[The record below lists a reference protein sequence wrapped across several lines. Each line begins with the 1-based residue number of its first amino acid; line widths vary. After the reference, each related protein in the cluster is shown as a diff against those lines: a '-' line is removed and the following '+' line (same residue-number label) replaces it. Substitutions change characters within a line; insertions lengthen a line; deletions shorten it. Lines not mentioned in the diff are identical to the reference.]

1 MVKETGDNQKRN
13 GNMSKGKFVIL
24 ITTAVLIML
33 TPPFVKAEYITDAGE
48 TLRGIQSIFVVVKKI
63 HQEAHEHGFTN
74 DTIQKDVVSQL
85 EQAGIEVIPLKKFP
99 TLDPYLF
106 IEVKTVCNGLDFF
119 AYSLL
124 VAFKQ
129 LVYLGINPDLSFDA
143 ITWSK
148 MVAGTARETELGKT
162 VRSSVKDSMD
172 IFLNDYLSVNPK
184 QASNPQNMIGNSP
197 SSAVNEKRTTSI
209 LDRRGER
216 WDITQAVSIG
226 FKPENF
232 QYGLGRDAIRPLDDT
247 FLRNDSSKAPS
258 HLRIIG
264 ISDNSDAQAYS
275 IPKLTRH
282 EIANTTIGSEP
293 IAAAY

>member
-1 MVKETGDNQKRN
+1 
-13 GNMSKGKFVIL
+13 MSKGKFVIL
-24 ITTAVLIML
+24 ITIAVLIL
-33 TPPFVKAEYITDAGE
+33 TPPSVKAEYSTDAGE
-48 TLRGIQSIFVVVKKI
+48 TLRGIKSVLVVVKI
-63 HQEAHEHGFTN
+63 FHQEAQEHGFTN
-74 DTIQKDVVSQL
+74 DTIQKDVVSLL
-85 EQAGIEVIPLKKFP
+85 ERAGIEVIPLKKFP

-148 MVAGTARETELGKT
+148 MVAGTAREKELGKT

-184 QASNPQNMIGNSP
+184 QESNSQRGIVTSF
-197 SSAVNEKRTTSI
+197 SSAVNEERKTSI
-209 LDRRGER
+209 IDRRGER

-264 ISDNSDAQAYS
+264 IAENSDAQAYS